1 MAERSAAIR
10 LALAAALCF
19 AAPGCLA
26 GQGADGF
33 RPLFDGRSLA
43 GWTVMNS
50 DAGNFSVRDGVLRV
64 EGPGGWLRS
73 DRQYGDFA
81 LRVEFRFLTDDS
93 DSGIFLRADGV
104 TPFGRGWA
112 GNSYQVQTRDVT
124 RNQTSPPILIGDVYR
139 HRTPPGQTTFDR
151 AAALAAAR
159 PTGEWQEYEIEV
171 VGDSLT
177 VRLNGVLVTRAG
189 GLANPSGYIGL
200 QGETGVVEYRSI
212 RIAER

>member
-1 MAERSAAIR
+1 MRERALL
-10 LALAAALCF
+10 LALCLAAL
-19 AAPGCLA
+19 PGCLA
-26 GQGADGF
+26 GQGTDGF
-33 RPLFDGRSLA
+33 RELFDGRSLA
-43 GWTVMNS
+43 GWTVLNS

-73 DRQYGDFA
+73 DRQYADFA

-124 RNQTSPPILIGDVYR
+124 RNQTGSPILMGDIYR
-139 HRTPPGQTTFDR
+139 HRTPPGQTVFDR

-171 VGDSLT
+171 VGDSIT
-177 VRLNGVLVTRAG
+177 VRLNGAPVTRAAG
-189 GLANPSGYIGL
+189 IANPSGYIGI
-200 QGETGVVEYRSI
+200 QGEAGAVEFRSI
-212 RIAER
+212 RVAER

>member
-1 MAERSAAIR
+1 MIEHARRA
-10 LALAAALCF
+10 ALAAALCL
-19 AAPGCLA
+19 AALPGCLA
-26 GQGADGF
+26 GQGSDDF

-43 GWTVMNS
+43 GWTVLNT

-73 DRQYGDFA
+73 DRQYADFL

-93 DSGIFLRADGV
+93 DSGIFVRADGV

-112 GNSYQVQTRDVT
+112 GNSYQIQTRDVT
-124 RNQTSPPILIGDVYR
+124 RNQTNSPILIGDVYR
-139 HRTPPGQTTFDR
+139 HRTPPGQTVFDR
-151 AAALAAAR
+151 AGALAAAR

-177 VRLNGVLVTRAG
+177 VQLNGALVTRAAG
-189 GLANPSGYIGL
+189 IANASGYIGL
-200 QGETGVVEYRSI
+200 QGESGAVEYRSI